1 MQEDT
6 NMYQE
11 KPERFTQMEPIE
23 ILRVSNLHT
32 FLIDDLNKAYMMH
45 DHNHIN
51 DPEALKR
58 VVAVVGG
65 GETKVDR
72 KLLSILPNVK
82 IISVFGVGY
91 DGVDV
96 QAAIERGIVVTHTPG
111 VLNDDVADLAM
122 GLLLSV
128 SRQIPKADQFVKA
141 GDWVDGP
148 FNLTK
153 KLTGAKLGIVG
164 LGRIGQAIAK
174 RASAFDMKISY
185 TARTPKADLPY
196 PYFPSAKALAAEVDF
211 LLAITPG
218 GASTKGMINMEV
230 FEALGPNGYFINV
243 ARGSVVEQP
252 DLIKA
257 LQDKVIAGAGLDV
270 YYDEPRISPEI
281 RHLPNVVLTPHMA
294 SGTFETRRAMA
305 DLVLAN
311 LAAYFAGNKLP
322 APVPECQ
329 ALLEE

>member
-1 MQEDT
+1 MD
-6 NMYQE
+6 
-11 KPERFTQMEPIE
+11 PIE
-23 ILRVSNLHT
+23 ILQVSNLHT
-32 FLIDDLNKAYMMH
+32 FLVDDLHKAYIVH

-51 DPEALKR
+51 EPDALKR

-72 KLLSILPNVK
+72 KLLSLLPNVR

-96 QAAIERGIVVTHTPG
+96 AAAIERGITVTHTPG

-128 SRQIPKADQFVKA
+128 ARQIPKADQFVKS

-153 KLTGAKLGIVG
+153 KLSGSRLGIVG

-185 TARTPKADLPY
+185 TARTPKSDLPY
-196 PYFPSAKALAAEVDF
+196 PYYPSALALAAQVDF

-218 GASTKGMINMEV
+218 GASTKGMINAQV
-230 FEALGPNGYFINV
+230 FEALGPKGYFINV
-243 ARGSVVEQP
+243 ARGSVVDQP
-252 DLIKA
+252 ALIKA

-270 YYDEPRISPEI
+270 YLDEPRISPEI
-281 RHLPNVVLTPHMA
+281 RRLPNVVLTPHMA

-311 LAAYFAGNKLP
+311 LEAFFAGTQPP
-322 APVPECQ
+322 ALVPECL
-329 ALLEE
+329 ALLDN

>member
-1 MQEDT
+1 
-6 NMYQE
+6 
-11 KPERFTQMEPIE
+11 
-23 ILRVSNLHT
+23 
-32 FLIDDLNKAYMMH
+32 MH

-51 DPEALKR
+51 DPDALKR
-58 VVAVVGG
+58 VTAIVGG

-72 KLLSILPNVK
+72 KLLSLLPNVK

-96 QAAIERGIVVTHTPG
+96 QAAIERGIVVGHTPG

-128 SRQIPKADQFVKA
+128 SRQIPHADRFVRS

-148 FNLTK
+148 FPLAK
-153 KLTGAKLGIVG
+153 KLTGSRLGIVG

-185 TARTPKADLPY
+185 TARSAKSELPY
-196 PYFPSAKALAAEVDF
+196 PFYPTAKALAEQVDF

-218 GASTKGMINMEV
+218 GDATRGMINAEV
-230 FEALGPNGYFINV
+230 FEALGPKGYFINV
-243 ARGSVVEQP
+243 ARGSVVDQP
-252 DLIKA
+252 ALIKA

-294 SGTFETRRAMA
+294 SGTLETRRAMA
-305 DLVLAN
+305 DLVLGN
-311 LAAYFAGNKLP
+311 LSAFFAGNPLP
-322 APVPECQ
+322 APVPECK
-329 ALLEE
+329 ALMK